1 MIEWVVVLLVIVCII
16 AWYYSHSVSEY
27 RFSQIKEFQIP
38 TQLDSLWEEKI
49 PIIVSDLTN
58 KDIWSST
65 SLKLTQFWTAQP
77 LWSMYEQ
84 DPQIHINLSQDNKVL
99 WADIL
104 GISQI
109 QQEVLLNWFSLSPL
123 LFSVTSETHLG
134 PIKLTPTFGW
144 ATCIKC
150 TQGEARCI
158 LLHNSQKSRLPAGWD
173 TLRWRD
179 ATVAHHPIWSQVK
192 FVEVILRPG
201 TALLIPPHWVVAV
214 EPSDMQTPVWSIISE
229 VHHPVSKIAKR
240 LHEHN
245 SKKIAV

>member
-16 AWYYSHSVSEY
+16 AWYYSHSLSEY
-27 RFSQIKEFQIP
+27 RFSQIKEVQIP

-49 PIIVSDLTN
+49 PIIVSDLNN
-58 KDIWSST
+58 KDIWTSD
-65 SLKLTQFWTAQP
+65 SLKLTKFWTAQP
-77 LWSMYEQ
+77 VWAMYEQ
-84 DPQIHINLSQDNKVL
+84 DAHINTRTSKETSIL

-104 GISQI
+104 GITQI
-109 QQEVLLNWFSLSPL
+109 QQETLVQWFSLSPL
-123 LFSVTSETHLG
+123 VFSVTSETHLG
-134 PIKLTPTFGW
+134 PIPLRPTFGW

-158 LLHNSQKSRLPAGWD
+158 LLHNAQKSRLPAGWES
-173 TLRWRD
+173 LRWRD

-201 TALLIPPHWVVAV
+201 TALLIPPHWVMAL
-214 EPSDMQTPVWSIISE
+214 EPLDTEKPMWSIISE

-240 LHEHN
+240 IHEN
-245 SKKIAV
+245 NIK